1 MLDVTIY
8 TWTNQGLLHTVVGT
22 TVVTQSLIGP
32 DHFLISSTRSQL
44 AEVQTV
50 REGASSD
57 SRNSMASQAMNY
69 TVGLN
74 GKKQLYH

>member
-8 TWTNQGLLHTVVGT
+8 TWTNQGLLYTVVGT

-50 REGASSD
+50 MGK
-57 SRNSMASQAMNY
+57 QA
-69 TVGLN
+69 TLRT
-74 GKKQLYH
+74 LFRCRD